1 MKPFACSFGAGMKKA
16 FDRLA
21 YFAVEIGRLNLEVKL
36 HQAVRVVL
44 HEEFAPARLRVLI
57 GDPLNRSGEFML
69 GQRAM

>member
-21 YFAVEIGRLNLEVKL
+21 YFAVEIGPLDLEVKL

-44 HEEFAPARLRVLI
+44 HEEFASARLRVLV
-57 GDPLNRSGEFML
+57 GDTLNRSGEFML